1 MNLSVI
7 GIQRKRVTFVCN
19 KIKVVMLK
27 LHKTSGTITSRN
39 KVIFDELTQ
48 KFATVKGQLLAQNR
62 MLKCSLSKHGRG
74 LCKLMFYSSTEH

>member
-27 LHKTSGTITSRN
+27 LHKTSGTIASR
-39 KVIFDELTQ
+39 KRVIFDELTQ
-48 KFATVKGQLLAQNR
+48 NLQL
-62 MLKCSLSKHGRG
+62 
-74 LCKLMFYSSTEH
+74 